1 MIISAYQINNILR
14 VYGDQL
20 RHNRISSN
28 SKDGNIP
35 QSDKISISA
44 EAKRKAVI
52 DKISSDIIGKITQ
65 YGPHDNIEEEVF
77 QKLETEYGANLAV
90 TENTPADLIFKV
102 IDENGETINSLSVED
117 SKFLKHKLEEIT
129 KETVNNNMI

>member
-1 MIISAYQINNILR
+1 MVISTYQVNNILR

-20 RHNRISSN
+20 RHNRTSSK

-44 EAKRKAVI
+44 EAKRRAVI
-52 DKISSDIIGKITQ
+52 DKISSDIIEKITQ

-77 QKLETEYGANLAV
+77 KKLENEYGANLAI

-102 IDENGETINSLSVED
+102 IDENGETMNSLSVED